1 MNLNI
6 VHNEESTESSICL
19 FLKTATTMKITS
31 LQNEA
36 VHLGAVY
43 SRYYNQGYRTIS
55 SDASPSVAQHALSF
69 NVCPPTSESCRLLS
83 DSTSSILRFK

>member
-1 MNLNI
+1 MKNRLNQ
-6 VHNEESTESSICL
+6 VFAYSL
-19 FLKTATTMKITS
+19 RLPQRRKITS

-43 SRYYNQGYRTIS
+43 SRYYNQGPQTIS
-55 SDASPSVAQHALSF
+55 SDASPSVTQHGLSF

-83 DSTSSILRFK
+83 YSTSSILRFK